1 MRKPQISRTV
11 HFFNNI
17 VKVYKKDTDEV
28 LTTEVQTIAGT
39 DKAVK
44 EALSDD
50 MSLVTVIER
59 KEITQT
65 YTMPLADFIKSA
77 TPVTTKDE
85 TGKENN

>member
-11 HFFNNI
+11 HFFDNT

-28 LTTEVQTIAGT
+28 LTTNVKTLTGN

-44 EALSDD
+44 EALPDE

-59 KEITQT
+59 KEITET
-65 YTMPLADFIKSA
+65 YTMPLSTFIETA
-77 TPVTTKDE
+77 TPA
-85 TGKENN
+85 GKENN